1 MNEPYF
7 TIGEYLKE
15 RFGCKVIKLSL
26 DAGFTCPNRDGS
38 KGLGGCT
45 FCSEAGSGD
54 FASWGDFA
62 SPQQITAAM
71 EEQVLLLSQ
80 KWPRGKYL
88 AYFQAHTNT
97 YAPVSVLREL
107 FETALS
113 FPGVVGLAIAT
124 RPDCLPDDVMALL
137 SELHQKTFLWVELG
151 LQTAHEKTAELINRC
166 YPRSIFEDA
175 FFRLSQA
182 GIRSVVHLMLGLPEE
197 TREDMLS
204 SVRYVAAKHPFGVK
218 LHLLHLLSGTR
229 LAETMTAEAAC
240 ADRDLQEYFPSRDEY
255 IRLIADVL
263 ELLPPDVTIHRLTG
277 DGPRRL
283 LLAPLWSTD
292 KRAVLNGVRQELK
305 RRGTHQGH
313 NAAYLSS
320 ETLPSL

>member
-1 MNEPYF
+1 MNEPYY

-15 RFGCKVIKLSL
+15 RFGRKVMKLSL

-54 FASWGDFA
+54 FASSGE
-62 SPQQITAAM
+62 ITAAM
-71 EEQVLLLSQ
+71 EEQVLRLSR
-80 KWPRGKYL
+80 KWPNGQYI

-97 YAPVSVLREL
+97 YAPVPVLREL

-124 RPDCLPDDVMALL
+124 RPDCLPHEVLALL
-137 SELHQKTFLWVELG
+137 SELNQKTFLWVELG
-151 LQTAHEKTAELINRC
+151 LQTAHEKTAVLINRC
-166 YPRSIFEDA
+166 YPLSVFEES
-175 FFRLSQA
+175 FFRLSRA
-182 GIRSVVHLMLGLPEE
+182 GIPSVIHLMLGLPGE
-197 TREDMLS
+197 TRDDMLS
-204 SVRYVAAKHPFGVK
+204 TVRYVAAKHPFGVK
-218 LHLLHLLSGTR
+218 FHLLHLLSGTK
-229 LAETMTAEAAC
+229 LAADLTAEAVGAGV
-240 ADRDLQEYFPSRDEY
+240 DLQTLFPTRDEY
-255 IRLIADVL
+255 IRLIADAL
-263 ELLPPDVTIHRLTG
+263 ELLPSDLTIHRLTG

-292 KRAVLNGVRQELK
+292 KRAVLNGIRQEMK
-305 RRGTHQGH
+305 RRNTVQGH
-313 NAAYLSS
+313 KFYWSS